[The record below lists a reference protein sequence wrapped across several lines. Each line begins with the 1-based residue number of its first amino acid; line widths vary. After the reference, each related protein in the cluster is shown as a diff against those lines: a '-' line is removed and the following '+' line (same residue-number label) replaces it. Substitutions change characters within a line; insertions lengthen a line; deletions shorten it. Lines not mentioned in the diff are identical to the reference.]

1 MSDKLKDAIER
12 AARTFA
18 QTFAGALLALLTF
31 EGASWDDV
39 PKAAVA
45 ASFAGFLAVLSAY
58 AVPAKS
64 SPPPA

>member
-1 MSDKLKDAIER
+1 MSDKFLDALER

-18 QTFAGALLALLTF
+18 QTFAGALLALLAV

-39 PKAAVA
+39 PKAALA
-45 ASFAGFLAVLSAY
+45 AAFAGFLAVLAAY

-64 SPPPA
+64 APPS